1 MPLLSLQGGAF
12 TTIKKPGREN
22 SSKKFSRKS
31 IIYYILS
38 LIFLLFVTL
47 IEIIGCLLLSLGQ
60 IRYNKSMT
68 ETLAYVM
75 RQADGMVSQRR
86 AISEHLATTKQ
97 MGVRQ
102 VSLPANVQTEIE
114 QIGVK
119 LSSSIAAITG
129 KATNSSSDIR
139 NFLNT
144 VSLSTRVKTLEC
156 SLCAFISKNYLNLF
170 LFFSRVILGW
180 ILVTGKSARGNQSAT
195 RVIISITFTILA

>member
-31 IIYYILS
+31 IIHYILS

-75 RQADGMVSQRR
+75 RQADSMVSQRR
-86 AISEHLATTKQ
+86 AISEHLATAKQ

-102 VSLPANVQTEIE
+102 VFLPANVQTEIE

-129 KATNSSSDIR
+129 KATNSSSDIKT
-139 NFLNT
+139 FLIP
-144 VSLSTRVKTLEC
+144 SLSTRVKTLEC

-195 RVIISITFTILA
+195 RVIINITFTILA